1 MAASGLW
8 EIQNHT
14 YDLHDIKDGRKGAR
28 MKTGESLS
36 AYEKVLQDDLSK
48 LQAKLQTTT
57 GVAPT
62 TFTWPYGA
70 YTKESR
76 DLLEELGFQATLSC
90 RSGVNTLTKG
100 DPESLYLLKRNI
112 RKPGSFHRKH
122 HGGTIVTKS
131 SMKKQSKKGY
141 REPFGQRLPM

>member
-1 MAASGLW
+1 
-8 EIQNHT
+8 
-14 YDLHDIKDGRKGAR
+14 

-112 RKPGSFHRKH
+112 RKPGVS
-122 HGGTIVTKS
+122 IES
-131 SMKKQSKKGY
+131 IMAELS
-141 REPFGQRLPM
+141 